1 MRARLS
7 LTVLLAVTVALVL
20 AAFAGAQ
27 TPSQDSVTGMGRAV
41 TLDGQ
46 GVDFTIAASS
56 GPGGE
61 NPTGQ
66 VSFIQGRFGTNFAG
80 PVTCLAVKG
89 NIATMNVAS
98 NLGLV
103 TLEVTD
109 SPSGDLIRAALTG
122 RSPSDCSVLGAAIEL
137 RVVSG
142 GVAVVD
148 APPLPTS
155 KDQCKNGGWRNFPG
169 FKNQGDCVSFVAT
182 GGRNQPGGA
191 TG

>member
-1 MRARLS
+1 VRARLS
-7 LTVLLAVTVALVL
+7 LTLLLAVVVTLVL
-20 AAFAGAQ
+20 AVAAGAH
-27 TPSQDSVTGMGRAV
+27 TPSQDLVTGMGQAV
-41 TLDGQ
+41 TPDGQ

-80 PVTCLAVKG
+80 PVACLAVKG
-89 NIATMNVAS
+89 NTATMNVAS

-109 SPSGDLIRAALTG
+109 SPSGDVIRAALTG
-122 RSPSDCSVLGAAIEL
+122 RSPSDCSALGAAIEL

-142 GVAVVD
+142 GVTVMD

-155 KDQCKNGGWRNFPG
+155 KDQCKNGGWQTYG
-169 FKNQGDCVSFVAT
+169 VFKSQGGCVSFVAAKGKNEPSGT
-182 GGRNQPGGA
+182 VR
-191 TG
+191 